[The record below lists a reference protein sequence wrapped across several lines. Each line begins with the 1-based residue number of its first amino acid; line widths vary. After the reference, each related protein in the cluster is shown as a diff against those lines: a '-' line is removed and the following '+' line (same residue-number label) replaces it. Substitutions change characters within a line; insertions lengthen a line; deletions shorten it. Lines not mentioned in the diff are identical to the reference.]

1 MPKKIKIVVDSRE
14 KEKQK
19 MYLKDQG
26 VEFTVRALPCGD
38 YLAETLD
45 GKVTIERKSI
55 SDFMQ
60 SLLSGRLED
69 QLRRLA
75 DEPLPMLLITGS
87 WKDVQHFYKRG
98 KVTEDHLIGAI
109 ASGIVRFGLR
119 SVIWVQGDTGV
130 PHNDGLLLATK
141 ILKKVAEGKLDEIK
155 DRRIKRTDN
164 PQREVVKLLLNVPS
178 NVAQNLLEQFKTIRG
193 IINAPDQDLL
203 QVSGIGPSRLERIR
217 FMLDS
222 YG

>member
-1 MPKKIKIVVDSRE
+1 MTPEGASLDSISRILFPIGCARKK
-14 KEKQK
+14 
-19 MYLKDQG
+19 G
-26 VEFTVRALPCGD
+26 VSKNSLRGVLRGGFQFRRQ
-38 YLAETLD
+38 
-45 GKVTIERKSI
+45 IERKSI

-60 SLLSGRLED
+60 SLLSGRLEN
-69 QLRRLA
+69 QFRKLSA
-75 DEPLPMLLITGS
+75 EPLPMLLITGS

-98 KVTEDHLIGAI
+98 KITEDHLIGAI

-119 SVIWVQGDTGV
+119 SVIWIQGDTGV
-130 PHNDGLLLATK
+130 PHNDGLLLATT

-164 PQREVVKLLLNVPS
+164 PHREVVKLLLNVPS
-178 NVAQNLLEQFKTIRG
+178 NVAENLLKKFKTIRG

-203 QVSGIGPSRLERIR
+203 GVSGIGPSRLERIR
-217 FMLDS
+217 FMLDN